1 MYNGPTKAKM
11 LMKKLKTIAVRKPV
25 RVARKA
31 SESTFAFFADFSE
44 SMAVARAI
52 RETLLNSYS

>member
-1 MYNGPTKAKM
+1 MYNGPTKANT
-11 LMKKLKTIAVRKPV
+11 LMKKLKTMAVRKPV

-31 SESTFAFFADFSE
+31 SESTFAFFADFSD

-52 RETLLNSYS
+52 RGTLLSLYT